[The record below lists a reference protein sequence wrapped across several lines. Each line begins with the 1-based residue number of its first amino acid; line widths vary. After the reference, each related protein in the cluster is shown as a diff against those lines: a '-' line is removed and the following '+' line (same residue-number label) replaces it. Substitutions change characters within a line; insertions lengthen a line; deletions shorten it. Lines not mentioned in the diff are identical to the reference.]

1 MRMLSVA
8 GMGQPDDRVPHRM
21 AFALVDAAVRHRR
34 LGRRRFVAWP
44 TASSV
49 EDHFD
54 ALQAGERPRQV
65 PVELD
70 GVGIQDQEHPAN
82 RPPRTRRRTLGKRRQ
97 QQRPMVIADAV
108 GVAGIVERRPL
119 TQEPWLAFFLTPRA
133 PRLHRTDTGAQVMPA
148 ADVNHGAPLRPGSR
162 CISPKREEV
171 RQRDPR
177 ALSVD
182 DVYVHP
188 IASPHVRPN
197 AVPCKLF
204 RAWNAPCSFC
214 VSTSVLFELAREV
227 R

>member
-1 MRMLSVA
+1 MLSVA

-21 AFALVDAAVRHRR
+21 AFALVDAA
-34 LGRRRFVAWP
+34 
-44 TASSV
+44 
-49 EDHFD
+49 
-54 ALQAGERPRQV
+54 
-65 PVELD
+65 
-70 GVGIQDQEHPAN
+70 
-82 RPPRTRRRTLGKRRQ
+82 
-97 QQRPMVIADAV
+97 
-108 GVAGIVERRPL
+108 
-119 TQEPWLAFFLTPRA
+119 
-133 PRLHRTDTGAQVMPA
+133 GAQVMPA

-182 DVYVHP
+182 DVYVYP

-214 VSTSVLFELAREV
+214 VTTSVLFELAREV